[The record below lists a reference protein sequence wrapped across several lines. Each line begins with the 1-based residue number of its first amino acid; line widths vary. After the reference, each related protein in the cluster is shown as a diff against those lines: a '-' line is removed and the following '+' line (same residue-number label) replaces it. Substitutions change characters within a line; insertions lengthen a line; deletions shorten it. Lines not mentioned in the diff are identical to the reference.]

1 MSILIQPFKCDDVQV
16 KFGLSCEKQKEMQDS
31 FNNLSKSNTLSSA
44 FSVGSEIGGDPLGLN
59 FEEDSKKLSEKFI
72 QEFENNINWSVL
84 IDNQRINL
92 SVKFIKKNID
102 KMNNVCFKYNLSKNI
117 QRFMIKQYRRRKLK
131 SVRSLK
137 LDRNLCNN
145 IISFYQK

>member
-1 MSILIQPFKCDDVQV
+1 M
-16 KFGLSCEKQKEMQDS
+16 
-31 FNNLSKSNTLSSA
+31 NT
-44 FSVGSEIGGDPLGLN
+44 
-59 FEEDSKKLSEKFI
+59 
-72 QEFENNINWSVL
+72 
-84 IDNQRINL
+84 
-92 SVKFIKKNID
+92 
-102 KMNNVCFKYNLSKNI
+102 VCFKYNLSKNI